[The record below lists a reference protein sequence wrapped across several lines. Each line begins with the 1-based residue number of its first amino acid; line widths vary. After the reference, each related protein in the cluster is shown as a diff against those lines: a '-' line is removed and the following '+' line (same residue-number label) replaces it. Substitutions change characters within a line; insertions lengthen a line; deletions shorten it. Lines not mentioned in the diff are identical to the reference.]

1 MLNKQ
6 AKESLKRFQSEYT
19 RSVEEEFAQVL
30 SEREDLRL
38 FFVNENRA
46 YTDGKNIILD
56 PAWNELFADTAA
68 LIQTEEYLGLD
79 NMISS
84 DRGTALR
91 MVTRAQNIHETLH
104 IIFSNFPGG
113 IAADKRASTKVR
125 ATTLAMISN
134 IIEDSFIEAA
144 GCSEYDNM
152 EPVLKWFRVAM
163 CCSNI
168 PSQGTIERAFSE
180 LPLGKAEEGND
191 PDGTE
196 NPEQA
201 LLEYLS
207 YMGVW
212 LLYPMAEPGGPG
224 ERISE
229 YVGKTK
235 ELFLQGS
242 ACGNA
247 GKRYTY
253 TQKIFDVIEPLI
265 PDVPDIDTKIM
276 ASILCGTG
284 THTGENASLEAFES
298 KGRDAVI
305 TRKLFT
311 GTDGTPSE
319 EEEGKETVKAEL
331 VRLVNQFERDAK
343 VSDSQFATPGGSTF
357 VGAESFGAA
366 RLHNGIRIEIVR
378 PELNMNL
385 KKAYQNIYHEN
396 KLAINTYTYRF
407 AQLLQAETDMQ
418 EGKQLFGSHI
428 DSKRLGDVKNR
439 YWSRRSRGVDV
450 PDIAILLLIDGS
462 GSMWGRLRE
471 GAMTAAV
478 VLHEV
483 LDKNGIPHAIVEH
496 RAKYGEPLLE
506 HKILVGFGYRK
517 NDKYNILQLEADEG
531 TREGLSL
538 YWAERYLTQNTNAEN
553 RVILMISD
561 GVPSHRTGEA
571 DYSPPIS
578 TKDTAIA
585 AKRID
590 NRGTAVIAIALG
602 ENDYDD
608 DNNYTFEQLKNI
620 YPNVVSCTD
629 TGKLPGQ
636 ICSILSKLMDR
647 Y

>member
-1 MLNKQ
+1 MLNTK
-6 AKESLKRFQSEYT
+6 AKESLKRFQTEYT

-38 FFVNENRA
+38 FFINENQA

-56 PAWNELFADTAA
+56 PAWKELFADTNA
-68 LIQTEEYLGLD
+68 LVQTEEYLGLG

-84 DRGTALR
+84 DRGTALS

-104 IIFSNFPGG
+104 IIYSNFPAG
-113 IAADKRASTKVR
+113 IATDKRASNKVR

-191 PDGTE
+191 PAGTE
-196 NPEQA
+196 SPEQA

-212 LLYPMAEPGGPG
+212 LLYPMAEPGEPG
-224 ERISE
+224 ERITE
-229 YVGKTK
+229 YVESTK

-242 ACGNA
+242 NCGNA
-247 GKRYTY
+247 DTRCTY
-253 TQKIFDVIEPLI
+253 TQKIFDIIEPLI
-265 PDVPDIDTKIM
+265 PDVPDIDTKVIEL
-276 ASILCGTG
+276 ILCGTG
-284 THTGENASLEAFES
+284 THTGENSSLEAYEG

-311 GTDGTPSE
+311 DTDGNPT
-319 EEEGKETVKAEL
+319 EGEDEKETIKAEL
-331 VRLVNQFERDAK
+331 IRLVNQFERDAK
-343 VSDSQFATPGGSTF
+343 ISDSQFATPGGSTF
-357 VGAESFGAA
+357 VGAESLGAA
-366 RLHNGIRIEIVR
+366 KLHNGIRIEIVR

-407 AQLLQAETDMQ
+407 TQLLQAEVDLQ

-439 YWSRRSRGVDV
+439 YWSRRTRGVDV

-471 GAMTAAV
+471 GAMTAAL

-483 LDKNGIPHAIVEH
+483 LDKNSVPHAIVEH
-496 RAKYGEPLLE
+496 RAKYGESLLE
-506 HKILVGFGYRK
+506 HKILIGFGYRK

-538 YWAERYLTQNTNAEN
+538 FWAERYLTQNTNAEN

-578 TKDTAIA
+578 TKDTANA
-585 AKRID
+585 AKKID
-590 NRGTAVIAIALG
+590 NRGTTVIAIALD
-602 ENDYDD
+602 ENGYDE
-608 DNNYTFEQLKNI
+608 DNNYTYELLKNI

-636 ICSILSKLMDR
+636 LLSILTKLMGR
-647 Y
+647 